1 MACKLTAS
9 FFLQADVVKIGRELL
24 GKMLFTRSGRRP
36 VCGGIIVETEA
47 YGGARD
53 RASHAYGNRRTRR
66 TEIMFHGGGVA
77 YVYLC
82 YGIHSLFNIITNKE
96 GIPDAVLIRAIQPV
110 HGIEVMLKRRRKA
123 RLDRALTAGPG
134 ALSQALGIGL
144 KHNGLSVSGDVI
156 WLEQG
161 IRIHPAQIAAGPRI
175 GVPYAGADAQ
185 RPWRFWIRG
194 SEWISRPMKEKP
206 CLAVH

>member
-1 MACKLTAS
+1 MALKLTAS

-24 GKMLFTRSGRRP
+24 GKMLFTHIGRGP

-66 TEIMFHGGGVA
+66 TEVMFHGGGVA

-110 HGIEVMLKRRRKA
+110 HGIEVMLKRRRKV
-123 RLDRALTAGPG
+123 RRDCSLGAGPG

-144 KHNGLSVSGDVI
+144 KHNGISVSGDVI

-161 IRIHPAQIAAGPRI
+161 IRIRPSQIASGPRI
-175 GVPYAGADAQ
+175 GVQYAGADAQ

-194 SEWISRPMKEKP
+194 SEWISRPIKAKP
-206 CLAVH
+206 CMAVH